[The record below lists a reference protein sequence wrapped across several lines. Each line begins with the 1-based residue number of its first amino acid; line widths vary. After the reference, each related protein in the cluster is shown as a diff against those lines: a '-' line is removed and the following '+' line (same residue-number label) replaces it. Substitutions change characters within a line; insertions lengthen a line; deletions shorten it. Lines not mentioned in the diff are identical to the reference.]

1 MNGTYIYYQNNQ
13 PTPPLKI
20 CKKKRYVNGNLQRF
34 PDVPLGVEI
43 VTHGPVA
50 VVVVV
55 VADPEVDPG
64 QEESQYPHCPVAWCD
79 P

>member
-1 MNGTYIYYQNNQ
+1 M
-13 PTPPLKI
+13 
-20 CKKKRYVNGNLQRF
+20 NGNLQRF

-50 VVVVV
+50 AVVVVVV
-55 VADPEVDPG
+55 VAEVDPG

>member
-1 MNGTYIYYQNNQ
+1 MN
-13 PTPPLKI
+13 
-20 CKKKRYVNGNLQRF
+20 RNLQRF

-50 VVVVV
+50 AVVVVVV
-55 VADPEVDPG
+55 VAEVDPG
-64 QEESQYPHCPVAWCD
+64 QKESQYPHCPVAWWD

>member
-1 MNGTYIYYQNNQ
+1 M
-13 PTPPLKI
+13 
-20 CKKKRYVNGNLQRF
+20 NGNLQRF

-43 VTHGPVA
+43 VTHGPVAVA

>member
-1 MNGTYIYYQNNQ
+1 MSDSSSSIDYS
-13 PTPPLKI
+13 
-20 CKKKRYVNGNLQRF
+20 
-34 PDVPLGVEI
+34 
-43 VTHGPVA
+43 VA
-50 VVVVV
+50 VAVVV

>member
-1 MNGTYIYYQNNQ
+1 MS
-13 PTPPLKI
+13 
-20 CKKKRYVNGNLQRF
+20 RNLQRF

-50 VVVVV
+50 VAAVVVVVVV

-64 QEESQYPHCPVAWCD
+64 QEESQYPHCPVAWWD

>member
-1 MNGTYIYYQNNQ
+1 MN
-13 PTPPLKI
+13 
-20 CKKKRYVNGNLQRF
+20 RNLQRF

-50 VVVVV
+50 VAAVVVVVVV
-55 VADPEVDPG
+55 VAEVDPG

>member
-1 MNGTYIYYQNNQ
+1 MN
-13 PTPPLKI
+13 
-20 CKKKRYVNGNLQRF
+20 VNLQRF

-50 VVVVV
+50 AVVVAVVVV
-55 VADPEVDPG
+55 DPEVDPG
-64 QEESQYPHCPVAWCD
+64 QEESQYPHCPVAWWD

>member
-1 MNGTYIYYQNNQ
+1 MN
-13 PTPPLKI
+13 
-20 CKKKRYVNGNLQRF
+20 RNLQRF

-50 VVVVV
+50 AVVGVVV

-64 QEESQYPHCPVAWCD
+64 QEESQYPHCPVAWCTVVSHMGGRTFWAKIFLVVFLLL
-79 P
+79 

>member
-1 MNGTYIYYQNNQ
+1 MN
-13 PTPPLKI
+13 
-20 CKKKRYVNGNLQRF
+20 VNLQRF

-50 VVVVV
+50 VAVVVVVVV
-55 VADPEVDPG
+55 VADPGVDPG